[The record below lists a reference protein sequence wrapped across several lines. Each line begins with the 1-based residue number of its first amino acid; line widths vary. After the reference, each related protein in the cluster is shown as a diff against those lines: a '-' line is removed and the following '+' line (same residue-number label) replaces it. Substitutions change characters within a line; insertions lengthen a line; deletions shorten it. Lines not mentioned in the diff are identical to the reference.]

1 MIEYIYVLF
10 LKGMGVVYEQ
20 KTVTNNLH
28 RFQADEDFTEHE
40 HNIIPRW
47 KASKQFSSDET

>member
-1 MIEYIYVLF
+1 
-10 LKGMGVVYEQ
+10 MGVVYEQ

-47 KASKQFSSDET
+47 KASKQLSSDET